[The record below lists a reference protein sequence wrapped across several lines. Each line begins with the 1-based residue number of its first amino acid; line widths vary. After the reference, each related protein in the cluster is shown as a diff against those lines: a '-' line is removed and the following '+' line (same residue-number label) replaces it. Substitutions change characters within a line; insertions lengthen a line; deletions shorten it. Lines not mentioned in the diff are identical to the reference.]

1 MTTQWLTYGTL
12 AVVLGVALGHD
23 LATRRIPNWLVASA
37 LLAAVVLNVLTA
49 TTAGFLSGAVAGLGK
64 TLLGALTGLV
74 VMLPLYLLH
83 AMGAGDVKLMA
94 AVGAFLGPLPTLG
107 AVLLVFLAGGVLS
120 LAAALCSGTLKRVAD
135 NLRWMALG
143 ALSGCFGAASGVQTT
158 GRLPY
163 ALAITAGTALQLWA
177 ATQASWPF
185 K

>member
-1 MTTQWLTYGTL
+1 MTTQWLIFGTL
-12 AVVLGVALGHD
+12 AVVLAVALGHD

-37 LLAAVVLNVLTA
+37 LLAAVLLNVLAAA
-49 TTAGFLSGAVAGLGK
+49 TTGVLSGATAGLGK
-64 TLLGALTGLV
+64 SLLGALTGLV

-120 LAAALCSGTLKRVAD
+120 LAAALCSGTLKRVAN
-135 NLRWMALG
+135 NLRWITIG
-143 ALSGCFGAASGVQTT
+143 ALSGGLCRTGDVQTT

-163 ALAITAGTALQLWA
+163 ALAIAAGTALQLWA